1 MAQEQEINLVSCTM
15 TMDLLG
21 LDKEELL
28 DGVQYA
34 GVAAYLADAENGA
47 VNLFI

>member
-1 MAQEQEINLVSCTM
+1 MAKELDIKLVACTM

-21 LDKEELL
+21 LQKEELQK
-28 DGVQYA
+28 DVEYA
-34 GVAAYLADAENGA
+34 GVGAYLGDAEQGN

>member
-1 MAQEQEINLVSCTM
+1 M

-21 LDKEELL
+21 LQQEELM
-28 DGVQYA
+28 DGLEYA
-34 GVAAYLADAENGA
+34 GVAAYLGDASQGK